1 MKTKLHICYL
11 CYVRGGLVQAQV
23 CTLVSGSDSE
33 SHKGP
38 G

>member
-1 MKTKLHICYL
+1 MKSKLHICYM
-11 CYVRGGLVQAQV
+11 CFVRGGLVLAQV
-23 CTLVSGSDSE
+23 CPLVSGSESE